1 MISSKNANFDA
12 KILNLV
18 IFFRSGNFFLGW
30 I

>member
-1 MISSKNANFDA
+1 VKVNNYINSSKAANFDA

-18 IFFRSGNFFLGW
+18 IFFQ